1 MSFSPIQVLALVT
14 RSMEMK
20 LPMQVYLHEVP
31 LLRAIYA
38 GQVQTL
44 HFRQSED
51 ILDGQSEMERLSRT
65 YGTNA
70 QKQPWAEALFGAFG
84 AGAIAVESLYAD
96 NAAGVRADLLGDATP
111 FPGDPEAFEHA
122 VTGATVVP
130 NVADIGTAQEVK
142 AKDKKPAAAKKA
154 AKKAA
159 DAAVD

>member
-1 MSFSPIQVLALVT
+1 MSFAPIQVLALVT

-38 GQVQTL
+38 GQVEVL
-44 HFRQSED
+44 HMRQAED

-65 YGTNA
+65 YGTNP
-70 QKQPWAEALFGAFG
+70 QKQPWAEALFGAYG
-84 AGAIAVESLYAD
+84 AGAVALESMYDDA
-96 NAAGVRADLLGDATP
+96 AAGVRADLLGDAKP

-130 NVADIGTAQEVK
+130 NVADIGTAQEAK
-142 AKDKKPAAAKKA
+142 AKDKKPAAKKAKKT
-154 AKKAA
+154 A
-159 DAAVD
+159 DADA

>member
-1 MSFSPIQVLALVT
+1 MSFAPIQVLALVT

-44 HFRQSED
+44 HYRQAD
-51 ILDGQSEMERLSRT
+51 DVLDGQTEMDRLSKV
-65 YGTNA
+65 YGVNA
-70 QKQPWAEALFGAFG
+70 QKVPWAEALFGAYG
-84 AGAIAVESLYAD
+84 AGAAALESMYEDA
-96 NAAGVRADLLGDATP
+96 AAGVRADLLGDATP

-130 NVADIGTAQEVK
+130 NVADIGTAQEPK
-142 AKDKKPAAAKKA
+142 AKDKKAPAKKA
-154 AKKAA
+154 AKKTA
-159 DAAVD
+159 DADA

>member
-38 GQVQTL
+38 GQVETL
-44 HFRQSED
+44 HFRQSDD

-65 YGTNA
+65 YGVNP
-70 QKQPWAEALFGAFG
+70 QKQPWAEALFGAYG
-84 AGAIAVESLYAD
+84 AGAVALESMYDDA
-96 NAAGVRADLLGDATP
+96 AAGVRADLLGDATP

-130 NVADIGTAQEVK
+130 NVADIGTAQEAK
-142 AKDKKPAAAKKA
+142 PKDKKPAAKKA
-154 AKKAA
+154 RKTA
-159 DAAVD
+159 DADA

>member
-1 MSFSPIQVLALVT
+1 MSFVPVQVLALVT

-44 HFRQSED
+44 HHRPSED
-51 ILDGQSEMERLSRT
+51 LLDGQSEMERLTRA
-65 YGTNA
+65 YGVNP
-70 QKQPWAEALFGAFG
+70 QKQPWAEAMFGAYG
-84 AGAIAVESLYAD
+84 AGAVALESLYDDA
-96 NAAGVRADLLGDATP
+96 AAGVRADLLGDSTP

-130 NVADIGTAQEVK
+130 NVADQGTAQEVK
-142 AKDKKPAAAKKA
+142 AKDKKPAAKKAGKKA
-154 AKKAA
+154 AEAA
-159 DAAVD
+159 DA

>member
-1 MSFSPIQVLALVT
+1 MSFAPIQVLALVT

-44 HFRQSED
+44 HHRQAD
-51 ILDGQSEMERLSRT
+51 DVLDGQNEMDRLVKV
-65 YGTNA
+65 YGLNP
-70 QKQPWAEALFGAFG
+70 QKQPWAEALFGAYG
-84 AGAIAVESLYAD
+84 AGAAALESLYGDTAV
-96 NAAGVRADLLGDATP
+96 GVRADLLGDATP

-130 NVADIGTAQEVK
+130 NVADIGTAQEPK
-142 AKDKKPAAAKKA
+142 AKDKKPPAKKAAAKKT
-154 AKKAA
+154 A
-159 DAAVD
+159 DADA

>member
-38 GQVQTL
+38 GQVQTM
-44 HFRQSED
+44 HFRQSDE
-51 ILDGQSEMERLSRT
+51 ILDGQSEMDRLSRT
-65 YGTNA
+65 YGVNA
-70 QKQPWAEALFGAFG
+70 QKQPWAEALFGAYG
-84 AGAIAVESLYAD
+84 AGAAAVESMYD
-96 NAAGVRADLLGDATP
+96 DAAVRVRADLLGDATP

-130 NVADIGTAQEVK
+130 NVADIGTAQEAK
-142 AKDKKPAAAKKA
+142 AKDKKPLAAKRGKKA
-154 AKKAA
+154 AEAA
-159 DAAVD
+159 EA